1 MENIQLSSDR
11 LVVVAGDGGV
21 RSGLIFWT
29 WRLFLFKP
37 VRGFNGSS
45 VYLLVQKSDDS
56 LGDKQ
61 RVTNFGGGP
70 CTKSG

>member
-1 MENIQLSSDR
+1 MESIQPSSEG

-29 WRLFLFKP
+29 WRLFLFEP

-45 VYLLVQKSDDS
+45 VYLLVQKSDDL
-56 LGDKQ
+56 LGDK
-61 RVTNFGGGP
+61 
-70 CTKSG
+70 